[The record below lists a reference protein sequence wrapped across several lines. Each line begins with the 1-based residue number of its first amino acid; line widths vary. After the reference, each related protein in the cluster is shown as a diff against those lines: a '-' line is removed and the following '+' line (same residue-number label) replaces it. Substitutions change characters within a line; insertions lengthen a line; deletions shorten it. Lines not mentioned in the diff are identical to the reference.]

1 MGSRRR
7 WLPGAPGGRNFM
19 REQYLV
25 VLLIRLG
32 VVASLASILI
42 RFGRFKRMLLRE
54 DRTINQRL
62 LLALSF
68 GTIFA
73 SGVVIRLIAPSYK
86 AIDLGLEGSLVA
98 GLVGGYVAGL
108 ISGCIIAIPAMVGH
122 EYLTLP
128 VLAGVG
134 ALGGLLRDF
143 APDPEEI
150 WRFSPLFDL
159 SLYRILARRQGH
171 ARAGFQSIF
180 LLAILF
186 SEFVRQSLHHFFPKR
201 MFAVSPEWPNSHPL
215 NLVAAYAATV
225 LAATLPLK
233 IWNNAR
239 NELKLEEQKRL
250 LLEARM
256 DALRRQINPHFLFN
270 TLNSVSSLIRTNPQ
284 QARAVVYK
292 LSNILRRLLRK
303 QEDFTS
309 LSEELDFIND
319 YLSIEMVRFG
329 EKLRFEKQVEP
340 QTLDRLVPSMLL
352 QPLVEN
358 SVKHGLS
365 SKVDGGMVRFR
376 SSLKDGR
383 LRLLVEDDGVGIPEA
398 KLATLREQGIGVSNV
413 NERLQVLFGT
423 DYKMWID
430 SRPGQGTRI
439 EIEIPELQP
448 SAPAES

>member
-1 MGSRRR
+1 
-7 WLPGAPGGRNFM
+7 M

-150 WRFSPLFDL
+150 WRFSPFFDL
-159 SLYRILARRQGH
+159 SLYRILTRREGH
-171 ARAGFQSIF
+171 VRAGFQSIF

-201 MFAVSPEWPNSHPL
+201 MFAVSPDWPHSHPL

-239 NELKLEEQKRL
+239 NELKLEEQQRL

-448 SAPAES
+448 GAPAES